1 MIRRKRTA
9 LAALFAGLVMAHGV
23 MGDDILKTIGFD
35 TCEQDAQ
42 VSVQKADITY
52 NNADKTVTFDVA
64 GTSNQVQNVTA
75 HLTVTAYGANIY
87 ENKFN
92 PCDEGTF
99 VKQLCPGRWNLDT
112 WRGYVGDMLT
122 SDSPRG

>member
-9 LAALFAGLVMAHGV
+9 LAALFAGLVMAQGV
-23 MGDDILKTIGFD
+23 MGDDILKTVGFD
-35 TCEQDAQ
+35 MCEQDAE

-92 PCDEGTF
+92 PCDAGTF
-99 VKQLCPGRWNLDT
+99 VKQLCPGMWKF
-112 WRGYVGDMLT
+112 WVKKVW
-122 SDSPRG
+122 